1 MPGSRLTAAPAP
13 PVMVA
18 PPGRRDGGGVSGV
31 YERLGVRRIVNAK
44 GPSTRLSGGPMR
56 PEVVAAMA
64 EAARSCVDMLEL
76 HAAAARRLAALT
88 GAESGL
94 VTAGAAAALLLGA
107 AACASGLDPAAMAR
121 LPETAGG
128 RDRAVMVRSQR
139 NQYDHAVRAAG
150 LAIVEVGLPDRLAG
164 AGCRDAEPWEIEAA
178 IDART
183 ACVLWVADPLARPA
197 LREVVAVA
205 RRRGVPVLVDAAGQ
219 LPPSSNLRRFL
230 EEGADLVAFSGGKA
244 IGGPQAS
251 GLLLGRRDL
260 VAAAALQM
268 LDMDYP
274 PGGFRPDP
282 AFVPLERLRG
292 LPPHGIGRPAKVGK
306 EQIVGLLTALELFL
320 AEDEAT
326 RRAPWLE
333 AVEGLAAGLADLP
346 GVAIEPRLEV
356 PVPELAL
363 ALDPARARMD
373 ARRLF
378 AALLAGE
385 PAVHADPEELDRGR
399 VVLRPSCLLPGDAE
413 LVLARLRALLHPG
426 AA

>member
-1 MPGSRLTAAPAP
+1 MA
-13 PVMVA
+13 
-18 PPGRRDGGGVSGV
+18 GV

-64 EAARSCVDMLEL
+64 EAASCCVDLLEL
-76 HAAAARRLAALT
+76 HAAASRRLAELT
-88 GAESGL
+88 GAEAGL

-107 AACASGLDPAAMAR
+107 AACATGLDPAAMAR
-121 LPETAGG
+121 LPESVTG
-128 RDRAVMVRSQR
+128 RDRVVMVRSQR
-139 NQYDHAVRAAG
+139 NQYDHAVRTVG
-150 LAIVEVGLPDRLAG
+150 LAIVEVGLPDRFAG
-164 AGCRDAEPWEIEAA
+164 AGCRDAEPWEIAAA

-183 ACVLWVADPLARPA
+183 AAVLWVADPLARPP
-197 LREVVAVA
+197 LPEVAAVA
-205 RRRGVPVLVDAAGQ
+205 RSRGVPVLVDAAGR
-219 LPPSSNLRRFL
+219 LPPKANLRRFL

-282 AFVPLERLRG
+282 AFLPLDRLPG
-292 LPPHGIGRPAKVGK
+292 LPPHGIGRPCKVGK

-320 AEDEAT
+320 VEDEAA
-326 RRAPWLE
+326 RGAPRLGAVRA
-333 AVEGLAAGLADLP
+333 LAEELAGLP
-346 GVAIEPRLEV
+346 GVALEPRLDA

-363 ALDPARARMD
+363 VLDPVRARLD
-373 ARRLF
+373 ARRLLE
-378 AALLAGE
+378 ALALGD
-385 PAVHADPEELDRGR
+385 PPVHADPGEIDRGR
-399 VVLRPSCLLPGDAE
+399 LVLRPDCLLPGDVG
-413 LVLARLRALLHPG
+413 LVVRRLRALLG
-426 AA
+426 APAP